1 MRRSLAW
8 LAAAVLLGG
17 CATLPPGKRDARDPL
32 ERTNRAV
39 FKFNRAADK
48 AVLRPAAKAWQ
59 AIVPRPIRTG
69 LGNFTNNLGYPT
81 TILNEYLQGKGRDGT
96 ADIARLVVNTV
107 FGLGFFDPASHIG
120 LPRHNEDFG
129 QTLGKWGVHGGAY
142 LMLPILGPST
152 VRDAPSRVV
161 DAYTNGGQ
169 YLNDQYLRWSLA
181 TASVLEIRA
190 ELLATDGMLE
200 SSFDPYALT
209 RNAWLKRREYEVRDG
224 NVEWD
229 DATAPDS
236 SVSDDVSDDSP
247 ALEEPPD
254 SATDAKDGAPADVPA
269 DAPAVA
275 PAAAPAAA
283 PAGPGSP
290 AAPPTPTPEP
300 AATPPPPAQSPAPA
314 PQDEATPAANPAR

>member
-8 LAAAVLLGG
+8 LAAALLLGG
-17 CATLPPGKRDARDPL
+17 CATLPPGPRDARDPM

-48 AVLRPAAKAWQ
+48 AVLRPAAKVWQ
-59 AIVPRPIRTG
+59 AIMPRPVRTG
-69 LGNFTNNLGYPT
+69 LGNFSNNLGYPT

-129 QTLGKWGVHGGAY
+129 QTLGKWGVHTGPY

-152 VRDAPSRVV
+152 VRDTPSRVV
-161 DAYTNGGQ
+161 DAYTSGGQ

-181 TASVLEIRA
+181 AASTLEIRA

-236 SVSDDVSDDSP
+236 TVSDDSP

-254 SATDAKDGAPADVPA
+254 APAGAA
-269 DAPAVA
+269 DA
-275 PAAAPAAA
+275 PAAAPADA
-283 PAGPGSP
+283 
-290 AAPPTPTPEP
+290 
-300 AATPPPPAQSPAPA
+300 PPPADPAASPAPSPAPA
-314 PQDEATPAANPAR
+314 PADEATPAANPAR

>member
-1 MRRSLAW
+1 MPRLLAW
-8 LAAAVLLGG
+8 LAAAVLLTG
-17 CATLPPGKRDARDPL
+17 CATLPPGKRDVRDPL

-39 FKFNRAADK
+39 FKFNRAADR
-48 AVLRPAAKAWQ
+48 AVLRPAAKVWQ
-59 AIVPRPIRTG
+59 AIMPRPVRTG
-69 LGNFTNNLGYPT
+69 LGNFSNNLGYPT

-96 ADIARLVVNTV
+96 ADIARLLVNTV

-129 QTLGKWGVHGGAY
+129 QTLGKWGVHEGPY

-152 VRDAPSRVV
+152 VRDTPTRVV

-181 TASVLEIRA
+181 AASTLEIRA

-236 SVSDDVSDDSP
+236 AVSDDSP

-254 SATDAKDGAPADVPA
+254 APAGAPAEARPA
-269 DAPAVA
+269 DAPAEA
-275 PAAAPAAA
+275 PAEAPVDVPTDA
-283 PAGPGSP
+283 P
-290 AAPPTPTPEP
+290 AAPPGAS
-300 AATPPPPAQSPAPA
+300 AAPPAPA
-314 PQDEATPAANPAR
+314 APDAPTPAANPAR

>member
-1 MRRSLAW
+1 MRRLLAW
-8 LAAAVLLGG
+8 LAAAVLLTG
-17 CATLPPGKRDARDPL
+17 CAALPPGKRDVHDPL
-32 ERTNRAV
+32 ERGNRAV
-39 FKFNRAADK
+39 FKFNRAADR
-48 AVLRPAAKAWQ
+48 AVLRPAAKVWQ
-59 AIVPRPIRTG
+59 AVVPRPLRTG
-69 LGNFTNNLGYPT
+69 LGNFSNNLGYPT

-129 QTLGKWGVHGGAY
+129 QTLGKWGVQGGPY

-152 VRDAPSRVV
+152 VRDAPARIV

-181 TASVLEIRA
+181 AATTLEIRA
-190 ELLATDGMLE
+190 ELLATDGMIE

-209 RNAWLKRREYEVRDG
+209 RSAWLKRREYEVRDG

-236 SVSDDVSDDSP
+236 AVSDDSP

-254 SATDAKDGAPADVPA
+254 APGDVPG
-269 DAPAVA
+269 DAPAVPAVPAPDA
-275 PAAAPAAA
+275 PAAPGAP
-283 PAGPGSP
+283 
-290 AAPPTPTPEP
+290 
-300 AATPPPPAQSPAPA
+300 
-314 PQDEATPAANPAR
+314 TPAANPAR

>member
-1 MRRSLAW
+1 M
-8 LAAAVLLGG
+8 LLTG

-39 FKFNRAADK
+39 FSFNRTADRV
-48 AVLRPAAKAWQ
+48 VLRPAAKVWQ
-59 AIVPRPIRTG
+59 AIVPRPVRTG
-69 LGNFTNNLGYPT
+69 LGNFSNNLGYPT

-129 QTLGKWGVHGGAY
+129 QTLGKWGVHSGAY
-142 LMLPILGPST
+142 LMVPILGPST
-152 VRDAPSRVV
+152 VRDAPARVV
-161 DAYTNGGQ
+161 DAYTGGGQ
-169 YLNDQYLRWSLA
+169 YLNDQYLRWSLVA
-181 TASVLEIRA
+181 ANVLEIRA
-190 ELLATDGMLE
+190 ELLATDGMLD

-229 DATAPDS
+229 DAAQPDS
-236 SVSDDVSDDSP
+236 SVSDDSP

-254 SATDAKDGAPADVPA
+254 SPALEEPPDTPAVKPAD
-269 DAPAVA
+269 
-275 PAAAPAAA
+275 
-283 PAGPGSP
+283 G
-290 AAPPTPTPEP
+290 
-300 AATPPPPAQSPAPA
+300 PAPA
-314 PQDEATPAANPAR
+314 PEPVTPAVNPAR